1 MSASL
6 SPLHETLARLDARIA
21 EKGLDRGDVLDVRE
35 LSRRTALAEGEIR
48 ALLDGAAPLDAKVD
62 DRIRGRVR
70 ALYEAYLVE
79 SGKRPADVCRD
90 VAGRLGISDKWAR
103 SLLNG
108 DKMPNVPD
116 LTRLAEFFRIGEGT
130 KFFTDPA
137 PVALN
142 TALRRILHEWEG
154 GLQELDDGT
163 EDGPL
168 LRFTLKHGVVTL
180 ALRGRQLTPRK
191 QEALALMLEGLL
203 SSEEAER

>member
-1 MSASL
+1 VSASL
-6 SPLHETLARLDARIA
+6 PPLRETLARLDARIA
-21 EKGLDRGDVLDVRE
+21 EKGLDRGDLLDVPE
-35 LSRRTALAEGEIR
+35 LSRRTALAEQDIQ
-48 ALLDGAAPLDAKVD
+48 ALLDGAAAREDKVD

-70 ALYEAYLVE
+70 ALYAAYLAE
-79 SGKRPADVCRD
+79 SGKRPAEVCRD

-116 LTRLAEFFRIGEGT
+116 LTRLAEFFRIDEGT

-137 PVALN
+137 PVVLN
-142 TALRRILHEWEG
+142 HALRRLLSELEG
-154 GLQELDDGT
+154 GA

-180 ALRGRQLTPRK
+180 ALRGRRLTPRK

-203 SSEEAER
+203 SSEEADR